1 MGFALDI
8 QLEAKRIDQNS
19 NQEDATFQVLAPSDQ
34 GPWDD
39 SDLTR
44 RIEWETEVKQALPS
58 SNIGICGSE
67 FALTSFIRSRRR
79 EQEGRRRMYV
89 CARSTGF
96 VISRARD
103 LTGLA
108 IDLLLRFTLSILS

>member
-19 NQEDATFQVLAPSDQ
+19 KQEDATFQLLAPSDQ

-44 RIEWETEVKQALPS
+44 RIEWETEVK
-58 SNIGICGSE
+58 
-67 FALTSFIRSRRR
+67 
-79 EQEGRRRMYV
+79 
-89 CARSTGF
+89 
-96 VISRARD
+96 
-103 LTGLA
+103 
-108 IDLLLRFTLSILS
+108 